1 MTDITN
7 SGFIPKKRTVC
18 ALGLFDGVH
27 RGHQLI
33 ITTAV
38 KKAQSLDGHSAV
50 FCFKTD
56 TVTSKGHDGRIE
68 MLMSDEEKHKKMAEL
83 GVEVLFS
90 PDFAEFK
97 GMSPE
102 DFVKKVL
109 KERLNCSGAVCGND
123 FTFGKGAQGKAVDL
137 KRLGEKYDIDVEI
150 VSPLLM
156 GGEVIS
162 P

>member
-109 KERLNCSGAVCGND
+109 KGSIAAVQCAETILHSAKAHRARLL
-123 FTFGKGAQGKAVDL
+123 TLKGSVKNM
-137 KRLGEKYDIDVEI
+137 I
-150 VSPLLM
+150 
-156 GGEVIS
+156 
-162 P
+162 

>member
-97 GMSPE
+97 FCE
-102 DFVKKVL
+102 
-109 KERLNCSGAVCGND
+109 
-123 FTFGKGAQGKAVDL
+123 KGAERKAQLQRCSVRKRFYIRQRRTGQGC
-137 KRLGEKYDIDVEI
+137 
-150 VSPLLM
+150 
-156 GGEVIS
+156 
-162 P
+162 

>member
-7 SGFIPKKRTVC
+7 SGFIPEKRTVC

-97 GMSPE
+97 GMEPE

-109 KERLNCSGAVCGND
+109 KERLNCRAQCAETILHSAKAHRARLL
-123 FTFGKGAQGKAVDL
+123 TLKGSVKNM
-137 KRLGEKYDIDVEI
+137 I
-150 VSPLLM
+150 
-156 GGEVIS
+156 
-162 P
+162 

>member
-1 MTDITN
+1 MSTAVITASSVSALFMRAASEASKISDN
-7 SGFIPKKRTVC
+7 LFYSEGYFDGYNKQRVYPRKRTVC

-68 MLMSDEEKHKKMAEL
+68 MLMSDEEKHKKWQSL
-83 GVEVLFS
+83 GSKCFS
-90 PDFAEFK
+90 HLICR
-97 GMSPE
+97 
-102 DFVKKVL
+102 VQ
-109 KERLNCSGAVCGND
+109 RHGA
-123 FTFGKGAQGKAVDL
+123 
-137 KRLGEKYDIDVEI
+137 
-150 VSPLLM
+150 
-156 GGEVIS
+156 
-162 P
+162 

>member
-7 SGFIPKKRTVC
+7 SGCIPEKKTVC

-68 MLMSDEEKHKKMAEL
+68 MLMSDDEKHEKMAEL

-90 PDFAEFK
+90 PDFALLK
-97 GMSPE
+97 GMSKPYFLAGGL
-102 DFVKKVL
+102 DPNNIADAIKQ
-109 KERLNCSGAVCGND
+109 LNPY
-123 FTFGKGAQGKAVDL
+123 AVD
-137 KRLGEKYDIDVEI
+137 
-150 VSPLLM
+150 VSSGIETDGTKDETKM
-156 GGEVIS
+156 AAFAAAVRKDEGT
-162 P
+162 

>member
-7 SGFIPKKRTVC
+7 SGFIPEKRTVC

-68 MLMSDEEKHKKMAEL
+68 MLMSDEEKLRK
-83 GVEVLFS
+83 
-90 PDFAEFK
+90 PY
-97 GMSPE
+97 P
-102 DFVKKVL
+102 
-109 KERLNCSGAVCGND
+109 RLHP
-123 FTFGKGAQGKAVDL
+123 
-137 KRLGEKYDIDVEI
+137 RR
-150 VSPLLM
+150 
-156 GGEVIS
+156 
-162 P
+162 

>member
-7 SGFIPKKRTVC
+7 SGFIPEKRTVC

-38 KKAQSLDGHSAV
+38 KKAQSLGGHSAV

-97 GMSPE
+97 GMEPE

-109 KERLNCSGAVCGND
+109 KERLNCSGRSVRKRFYIRQRRTG
-123 FTFGKGAQGKAVDL
+123 QGC
-137 KRLGEKYDIDVEI
+137 
-150 VSPLLM
+150 
-156 GGEVIS
+156 
-162 P
+162 

>member
-1 MTDITN
+1 MRAASEASKISDN
-7 SGFIPKKRTVC
+7 LFYSEGYFDGYNKQRVYPRKRTVC

-68 MLMSDEEKHKKMAEL
+68 MLMSDEESIKMAEL

-90 PDFAEFK
+90 PDLQ
-97 GMSPE
+97 S
-102 DFVKKVL
+102 
-109 KERLNCSGAVCGND
+109 S
-123 FTFGKGAQGKAVDL
+123 KAWSRRIL
-137 KRLGEKYDIDVEI
+137 
-150 VSPLLM
+150 
-156 GGEVIS
+156 
-162 P
+162 

>member
-1 MTDITN
+1 MN
-7 SGFIPKKRTVC
+7 KEKQFLVES
-18 ALGLFDGVH
+18 LGKEL
-27 RGHQLI
+27 
-33 ITTAV
+33 
-38 KKAQSLDGHSAV
+38 
-50 FCFKTD
+50 
-56 TVTSKGHDGRIE
+56 IE

-97 GMSPE
+97 GMEPE

-137 KRLGEKYDIDVEI
+137 KRLGE
-150 VSPLLM
+150 
-156 GGEVIS
+156 
-162 P
+162 

>member
-1 MTDITN
+1 MSTAVITASSVSALFMRAASEASKISDN
-7 SGFIPKKRTVC
+7 LFYSEGYFDGYNKQRVYPQKRTVC

-68 MLMSDEEKHKKMAEL
+68 MLMSDEEKHKNGRAWGRSAFL
-83 GVEVLFS
+83 
-90 PDFAEFK
+90 
-97 GMSPE
+97 
-102 DFVKKVL
+102 
-109 KERLNCSGAVCGND
+109 
-123 FTFGKGAQGKAVDL
+123 T
-137 KRLGEKYDIDVEI
+137 
-150 VSPLLM
+150 
-156 GGEVIS
+156 
-162 P
+162 

>member
-1 MTDITN
+1 M
-7 SGFIPKKRTVC
+7 
-18 ALGLFDGVH
+18 
-27 RGHQLI
+27 
-33 ITTAV
+33 
-38 KKAQSLDGHSAV
+38 KKAQSLGGHSAV

-123 FTFGKGAQGKAVDL
+123 FTFG
-137 KRLGEKYDIDVEI
+137 
-150 VSPLLM
+150 
-156 GGEVIS
+156 
-162 P
+162 

>member
-1 MTDITN
+1 MCIRDS

-97 GMSPE
+97 GP
-102 DFVKKVL
+102 KK
-109 KERLNCSGAVCGND
+109 KKKRKTAKSNRGERIL
-123 FTFGKGAQGKAVDL
+123 
-137 KRLGEKYDIDVEI
+137 
-150 VSPLLM
+150 
-156 GGEVIS
+156 
-162 P
+162 

>member
-7 SGFIPKKRTVC
+7 SGFIPEKRTVC

-68 MLMSDEEKHKKMAEL
+68 MLMSDEEKHKKLQSL
-83 GVEVLFS
+83 GSKCFS
-90 PDFAEFK
+90 HLILQ
-97 GMSPE
+97 S
-102 DFVKKVL
+102 
-109 KERLNCSGAVCGND
+109 S
-123 FTFGKGAQGKAVDL
+123 KAWSRRIL
-137 KRLGEKYDIDVEI
+137 
-150 VSPLLM
+150 
-156 GGEVIS
+156 
-162 P
+162 